1 MMRHLVRSA
10 AFLQL
15 LSFAG
20 LSMAQEEPRFAVAG
34 AAISCLVE
42 IGLAL
47 RARRNGARA
56 SSDRSRLSAVQ
67 VACQEQDG
75 ALMVALLGARAR
87 GAAPYVLLSRQLAG
101 SVPGLPYLELS
112 DRRWSV
118 HGGIQE
124 AVLSPGL
131 LRLDL
136 DPRGAEV
143 LGARQVCVTLEPG
156 IEQRPLERSLRKI
169 LRGVSFTSERS
180 MPDDA
185 PDVAV
190 QRSA

>member
-10 AFLQL
+10 AL
-15 LSFAG
+15 LLLLALAG
-20 LSMAQEEPRFAVAG
+20 LSLLQEELRFVLAG

-47 RARRNGARA
+47 RARRGGSRA
-56 SSDRSRLSAVQ
+56 SGDRSRVAAVHM
-67 VACQEQDG
+67 ACQEQDG
-75 ALMVALLGARAR
+75 AMSVALVGARAR

-112 DRRWSV
+112 DRQWSL

-131 LRLDL
+131 LRLEL

-143 LGARQVCVTLEPG
+143 LGAARVCVTLEPD

-180 MPDDA
+180 MPEDQ
-185 PDVAV
+185 PSN